1 MDKNE
6 LLKEMLNDILT
17 EEQLDDFDNIKQL
30 SKSQKLAFEKFKEGK
45 NLAVLSSAGYGKSF
59 LVKTMYEYNKANG
72 DKPMYLCATTGIAAY
87 NLNGVTIHSF
97 MGFGTG
103 SGELISLIR
112 KISKSKTTMDK
123 LKSEHILV
131 IDEISMLSAELFE
144 KINSIYKHF
153 RRSNSFFGGIQV
165 ILSGDVLQ
173 LLSVF
178 NNNTYIN
185 KDKILDE
192 RLIVESKIFTDNVE
206 IVILRENFRQVND
219 TSFLDMLNRIRLG
232 KINEDDIALLKEKRD
247 NFEKELKQLDKGI
260 TPIHLVVSNN
270 KALAINSGNLSK
282 INSPTVRYIAQFVC
296 KGHDSDIIDSLKK
309 ELESQF
315 KIRGLLD
322 LTLKIGARVMLIK
335 NLDTNIGLVNGA
347 LGTILELNHTSVKVK
362 FDNGIT
368 FNVCQTEWELELYNN
383 TVKVSQVPLILSY
396 AITIH
401 RCISLTLENAIMDLN
416 DCFCDNQFYTA
427 ISRVKNLD
435 GLLLKS
441 FNEKKVLTNKTM
453 LNFINKI
460 E

>member
-17 EEQLDDFDNIKQL
+17 EKQMEDFDNIKQL

-45 NLAVLSSAGYGKSF
+45 NLAILANAGYGKSH
-59 LVKTMYEYNKANG
+59 LIRTMHDYNKVNG
-72 DKPMYLCATTGIAAY
+72 DKPMYLCATTGVAAY

-97 MGFGTG
+97 MNFATG

-112 KISKSKTTMDK
+112 KISKSKTTIDK

-144 KINSIYKHF
+144 KINTIYKHF

-165 ILSGDVLQ
+165 IFSGDVMQ

-178 NNNTYIN
+178 NKNTFIN
-185 KDKILDE
+185 KDKVLDE
-192 RLIVESKIFTDNVE
+192 RLIVESKIFTDNID

-219 TSFLDMLNRIRLG
+219 PSFLDLLNRIRLG
-232 KINEDDIALLKEKRD
+232 KTNEDDIKLLKDKRD
-247 NFEKELKQLDKGI
+247 NFNNELKKLDKGI
-260 TPIHLVVSNN
+260 IPIHLVVSNT
-270 KALAINSGNLSK
+270 KALAINTTNLSK
-282 INSPTVRYIAQFVC
+282 IKSDNVRYISQFSS
-296 KGHDSDIIDSLKK
+296 KGHDSDIINSLKK

-347 LGTILELNHTSVKVK
+347 LGTILELNHTTIKVK

-368 FNVCQTEWELELYNN
+368 FNVSKLEWELELYNN
-383 TVKVSQVPLILSY
+383 SVKVSQIPLILSY

-401 RCISLTLENAIMDLN
+401 RCISLTLENAIMDLS

-453 LNFINKI
+453 LNFINSI
-460 E
+460 N